1 MKNEILQEEFE
12 QKQLD
17 AIEEENPE
25 KKKEFSSFET
35 VFKTKAHPSG
45 ISTVQFSPDRKKLVT
60 SGSDGLIKIWDMR
73 RLLNSNT
80 HDEIDRKVAYRQ
92 KPQPQYSKT
101 CREFLVDKGPIS
113 CLDIDP
119 QFDLLAVG
127 GTQHNSIILI
137 KRKPNL
143 EIFKTLTNHSKPLT
157 ACKFF

>member
-35 VFKTKAHPSG
+35 VFKTKAHSSG

-73 RLLNSNT
+73 RLLNSNI
-80 HDEIDRKVAYRQ
+80 HDEIDRKVAYR
-92 KPQPQYSKT
+92 
-101 CREFLVDKGPIS
+101 
-113 CLDIDP
+113 
-119 QFDLLAVG
+119 
-127 GTQHNSIILI
+127 
-137 KRKPNL
+137 
-143 EIFKTLTNHSKPLT
+143 
-157 ACKFF
+157 